1 MLIYAK
7 NKFETIGRDNYFVWV
22 YFRFMSLKTQD
33 ELEILWEALE
43 RYQN

>member
-1 MLIYAK
+1 
-7 NKFETIGRDNYFVWV
+7 
-22 YFRFMSLKTQD
+22 MSLKTQD